1 MERGRRRRTG
11 GEEGKLPEGE
21 KSVKPPLTQ
30 AGGKTH
36 PSAERSRK
44 EEAAFGN
51 AKLDIH
57 PHNCGL
63 LFSPM
68 DAREWDI
75 QICALHNAKP
85 RDYNH
90 PLSRL
95 FA

>member
-1 MERGRRRRTG
+1 MEQRGTHLKENHIGNGKRKKMKKDRGRG
-11 GEEGKLPEGE
+11 GKVARGE

-36 PSAERSRK
+36 SSAERSRK

-57 PHNCGL
+57 PHNYGL

-68 DAREWDI
+68 NARE
-75 QICALHNAKP
+75 
-85 RDYNH
+85 
-90 PLSRL
+90 
-95 FA
+95 